1 VPGQTEIG
9 VQDEPFGGSSGN
21 ASKHSI
27 ADFASFGNTKKATCA
42 VDAGRRSHQ
51 LTWLTFYA
59 IISADEHIRKGE
71 RKMSTGQAIKQ
82 RVYQGLEGLP
92 SESFE
97 ELSRFLDFLKFKYRV
112 QQPRKAVA
120 LGGLWKHLDFDVTDA
135 EVRALRQ
142 RVTAQLLRKV

>member
-1 VPGQTEIG
+1 
-9 VQDEPFGGSSGN
+9 
-21 ASKHSI
+21 
-27 ADFASFGNTKKATCA
+27 
-42 VDAGRRSHQ
+42 
-51 LTWLTFYA
+51 
-59 IISADEHIRKGE
+59 
-71 RKMSTGQAIKQ
+71 MSTGQAIKQ

-97 ELSRFLDFLKFKYRV
+97 ELAHFLEFLKFKYQV

-142 RVTAQLLRKV
+142 QVTAQLVRKV